1 MDNSYSFGGLSLD
14 LIDTNKIDNNRNAAI
29 IRLEQVSL
37 SAKLNVKAK
46 NIPGYSILENICFEV
61 FPRSCNTI
69 VGATGAGKTFLL
81 RSLNRLCE
89 PTSGKIYFQ
98 NQDYTQIPVSQLRNS
113 IVLVPQEPKLLGM
126 SVKDALFY
134 PLVLRGLPKSE
145 IQQRVNQSIEQL
157 QISDDWLGRTELQL
171 SLGQRQIVAIA
182 RALVIQP
189 QVLLLDEPTAA
200 LDIGYSQRLMQTL
213 SQLTQSQNLTVVMVN
228 HQLELLKEFYSHPSQ
243 QNGKILHLSQGHLL
257 CDRAVSQI
265 DWADLKA
272 TILQAQTEDDFI

>member
-1 MDNSYSFGGLSLD
+1 MDDRNSFGSLSLNQ
-14 LIDTNKIDNNRNAAI
+14 DTNTAI
-29 IRLEQVSL
+29 IRLEQVSI
-37 SAKLNVKAK
+37 SAKLNPKAK
-46 NIPGYSILENICFEV
+46 NIPGYSILQDISLEI
-61 FPRSCNTI
+61 FPGSCNTI

-98 NQDYTQIPVSQLRNS
+98 NQDYTQIPVLQLRNS

-134 PLVLRGLPKSE
+134 PLVLRGLPKPE
-145 IQQRVNQSIEQL
+145 IQQRVNKWIEQL

-200 LDIGYSQRLMQTL
+200 LDIGYSQLLMQTL
-213 SQLTQSQNLTVVMVN
+213 SQLAQTQNTTVIMVN
-228 HQLELLKEFYSHPSQ
+228 HQLELLKEFYSH
-243 QNGKILHLSQGHLL
+243 QNGNILHLSQGRLL
-257 CDRAVSQI
+257 SNQPASQI
-265 DWADLKA
+265 DWANLKA
-272 TILQAQTEDDFI
+272 TILQAQADDDFI

>member
-1 MDNSYSFGGLSLD
+1 MDDRNSFGSLSLNQ
-14 LIDTNKIDNNRNAAI
+14 DTNTAI
-29 IRLEQVSL
+29 IRLEQISL
-37 SAKLNVKAK
+37 STKLNTKVK
-46 NIPGYSILENICFEV
+46 NIPGYSILQDISFEL
-61 FPRSCNTI
+61 FPGSFNTI

-98 NQDYTQIPVSQLRNS
+98 NQDYTQIPVFQLRNS

-134 PLVLRGLPKSE
+134 PLGLRGLPKPE
-145 IQQRVNQSIEQL
+145 IQQRVNRWIEQL

-171 SLGQRQIVAIA
+171 SLGQRQIIAIA

-200 LDIGYSQRLMQTL
+200 LDIGYSQLLMGIL
-213 SQLTQSQNLTVVMVN
+213 SQLTQTEKMTVIMVN
-228 HQLELLKEFYSHPSQ
+228 HQLELLKEFYSH
-243 QNGKILHLSQGHLL
+243 QNGNILHLSQGRLL
-257 CDRAVSQI
+257 SNQLASQI
-265 DWADLKA
+265 DWANLKA
-272 TILQAQTEDDFI
+272 TILQAQADDDFI